1 MGTVSLL
8 NLGFFAKLATI
19 VDIIPKIIYLLYA
32 CLASAVDA
40 LQALVRKLAGL
51 DVYYQA
57 TTGEAIAG
65 TDPLTEFVYG
75 ILGFGSSA
83 PLYEAL
89 NTVFWSFAIFGLII
103 LAVSTMAAI
112 IKSHYKEDS
121 QGTSPW
127 KYIYTAGKAIF
138 TFAVVPV
145 LVIIGLQL
153 SSFVLR
159 TLDNITAGAGSEQ
172 EMIAMFGSDVVHNR
186 FKSETVEGT
195 AEYDEE
201 GNRIEGS
208 GTITY
213 AYYDFFGSGAPSTT
227 TTFSGMLFKAAAYSC
242 NRVRT
247 GSYKL
252 TQLQDDFFGGG
263 LLGNEDS
270 DFPDSGS
277 EDEQFDYIADQIDY
291 LFSNNVH
298 LASDYSYWQ
307 VVSESNDVAP
317 VWSLTDITGGIFK
330 ISVGSFSKFDVSFVW
345 IFYALWNFNYITGFV
360 GVFVTFGIMI
370 SIILGM
376 MSRLIKGAALFLI
389 YPALL
394 GIAPLDDFKAFKGWG
409 GQFIQQLMMAFGSI
423 LGINLLL
430 LILPYVQNIN
440 FFDIGIVDAMIQL
453 IMLVAG
459 LLMAKDFISM
469 INGFV
474 GGADAMSAGEG
485 AKGSIGGKLKA
496 GIKPAANLAGGA
508 VRAGYHGVKAVGK
521 AGIAAGKGVGKAIA
535 LKSSAFRANRAS
547 KKLNEFKNDPDKKKK
562 LDEKQN
568 KQMQKITEQRDKKK
582 EKLSS
587 VYTKAF
593 TKAKNRGYS
602 DDDAAALARQAKD
615 KKDTKISKDYL
626 SKKREI
632 LDSGFNGIVKAKEA
646 KVNKIANNNGLKY
659 NNETKQYEKTLA
671 THEKGKQNLADTGSA
686 LASSL
691 KEGAAGVGTSIADG
705 FLKAVKGFGNVMGM
719 DKTIAGAKEVL
730 GEALTPKGG
739 VFEERKKKREEK
751 AEKDA
756 AKEKETTA
764 ANNSNTQT
772 EALSSLSAQSQEQTK
787 VLSNLAT
794 TMESILK
801 ATKDS
806 SAASR
811 ATTQAVQSLSDKLK
825 DSGTSG
831 GDSSSSS

>member
-57 TTGEAIAG
+57 TTGEAVSG

-75 ILGFGSSA
+75 ILGFGNSA

-277 EDEQFDYIADQIDY
+277 EDEQFKYIADQIDY

-317 VWSLTDITGGIFK
+317 VWSLTDITGGVFK
-330 ISVGSFSKFDVSFVW
+330 TVVGSFSKFDVSFVW

-394 GIAPLDDFKAFKGWG
+394 GIAPLDDFKAFKSWG
-409 GQFIQQLMMAFGSI
+409 VQFMQQLMMAFGSI

-469 INGFV
+469 INSFV
-474 GGADAMSAGEG
+474 GGADASQAGEG

-496 GIKPAANLAGGA
+496 GIKPAAAIAGGVA
-508 VRAGYHGVKAVGK
+508 RTGVKIGTGAVKTVGK
-521 AGIAAGKGVGKAIA
+521 SIAVATSKARANKAKIKAENRKENVKNARQQKNAALDNIVSSGKLGEDANNKIKAAREKAEDDARKSGKSGDEVKKAGEEAATALGRKLAAEFAHSKEGKKTTEAKQYNA
-535 LKSSAFRANRAS
+535 SNKSLLKSEVKYDKAAN
-547 KKLNEFKNDPDKKKK
+547 
-562 LDEKQN
+562 
-568 KQMQKITEQRDKKK
+568 K
-582 EKLSS
+582 E
-587 VYTKAF
+587 
-593 TKAKNRGYS
+593 
-602 DDDAAALARQAKD
+602 
-615 KKDTKISKDYL
+615 
-626 SKKREI
+626 
-632 LDSGFNGIVKAKEA
+632 
-646 KVNKIANNNGLKY
+646 NKIATKYHLKQDEEGYYQKTGKTYKQQVGAAFSGLADVGK
-659 NNETKQYEKTLA
+659 TMADSFIKTL
-671 THEKGKQNLADTGSA
+671 KSVSNPLGLD
-686 LASSL
+686 
-691 KEGAAGVGTSIADG
+691 
-705 FLKAVKGFGNVMGM
+705 KA
-719 DKTIAGAKEVL
+719 IAGAKEVL
-730 GEALTPKGG
+730 GESLTFKGG
-739 VFEERKKKREEK
+739 VFEEHEKKRKENK
-751 AEKDA
+751 DKDA
-756 AKEKETTA
+756 AVAKDMTAAQNSQAQTDNLSDIASSMKELIKTTQTSQQATTA
-764 ANNSNTQT
+764 A
-772 EALSSLSAQSQEQTK
+772 
-787 VLSNLAT
+787 
-794 TMESILK
+794 LK
-801 ATKDS
+801 DLKLTFKSTSKKDS
-806 SAASR
+806 SS
-811 ATTQAVQSLSDKLK
+811 TTSS
-825 DSGTSG
+825 SG
-831 GDSSSSS
+831 GSSGGSSDSSSSGGSGS